1 MALTVEEIH
10 AQLGQ
15 ALSDD
20 AAWRKA
26 AEADL
31 AMYRGEQW
39 NKDAL
44 AKLEAQKRPALVIN
58 KLKPRAD
65 MLTNTQIANRLA
77 IRYLPKAGGVE
88 STAEILTTL
97 AHDIDDNSLA
107 RHVEEQMV
115 ADGNIVGRGW
125 GMLQLD
131 FTDDMLGT
139 IVWRHCDSLSIIPDP
154 TFTEPDLSDCEF
166 VFRREYLSRGAM
178 EEIYG
183 RIGKEVSGVY
193 EDPNT
198 THIGAGL
205 YTKADLM
212 KRYNKFEILE
222 YWYRDYVKRWFFIN
236 RATGEMR
243 EEPDEEAAQQLVRK
257 ARALGLRQFFHAV
270 RKAPRIKLVTTC
282 GDAVL
287 TKGNSP
293 FGGNIYPAVPYFAS
307 WGGNVHQG
315 IVRAGRDVQ
324 RELNKRR
331 SELLALTNTA
341 ANAIWLILK
350 GMVERASLEEQASQ
364 PAGIVEVGHEG
375 TGLPLDAMI
384 RRLDPA
390 APSPQAIAMAQ
401 MTEQDLK
408 DVTGMDADIL
418 GLAGQKVSGRAIN
431 LRLQQQNKALGQY
444 ASNFKLTRELKG
456 KLILAAI
463 QHHYTFEKTFRILGR
478 DKESFEEITINEM
491 VRDPRFPGV
500 TRILNDVTVG
510 KYDVVVAEEPDS
522 PTQRIADLATIIESL
537 RDLSKFAA
545 FPPILKAVLKYLPVA
560 HKDELVQAFDE
571 SFQMMSQQAAT
582 RGGGTSRG
590 GPATIPGTAPPT

>member
-1 MALTVEEIH
+1 MALTAEEIR
-10 AQLGQ
+10 ARLGE

-20 AAWRKA
+20 ATWRKE

-39 NKDAL
+39 DKNAL
-44 AKLEAQKRPALVIN
+44 ARLAEQKRPALVIN

-65 MLTNTQIANRLA
+65 MLTNIQIANRLA

-88 STAEILTTL
+88 STAQILTTL
-97 AHDIDDNSLA
+97 LHDIDDNSLA
-107 RHVEEQMV
+107 RHVEAQMV
-115 ADGNIVGRGW
+115 TDGNIVGRGW

-131 FTDDMLGT
+131 FADDMLGT
-139 IVWRHCDSLSIIPDP
+139 IVWRHCDPLSIIPDP

-166 VFRREYLSRGAM
+166 VFRREYLSRGRM
-178 EEIYG
+178 EETFG
-183 RIGKEVSGVY
+183 RVGKEVSGFY
-193 EDPNT
+193 EDPNR

-222 YWYRDYVKRWFFIN
+222 YWYRDYAKRWFFIN

-243 EEPDEEAAQQLVRK
+243 EQPDEKAAGQLVRK
-257 ARALGLRQFFHAV
+257 ARLLGLRQFFCAA
-270 RKAPRIKLVTTC
+270 RKTARIKLVTTC
-282 GDAVL
+282 GGAVL
-287 TKGNSP
+287 TKGKAPLSEK
-293 FGGNIYPAVPYFAS
+293 IYPTVPYFAS

-324 RELNKRR
+324 REINKRR

-341 ANAIWLILK
+341 ANAVWLMLK
-350 GMVERASLEEQASQ
+350 GAVDRASLEAEASQ
-364 PAGIVEVGHEG
+364 PAGIVEVGQEG
-375 TGLPLDAMI
+375 AGLPLDAMI

-418 GLAGQKVSGRAIN
+418 GLAGSTISGKAIS
-431 LRLQQQNKALGQY
+431 LRLQQQTKALGQY
-444 ASNFKLTRELKG
+444 ANNFRLTRELKG
-456 KLILAAI
+456 RLILEAI
-463 QHHYTFEKTFRILGR
+463 QRHYTFEKTFRILGR

-491 VRDPRFPGV
+491 VQDPRFPGV
-500 TRILNDVTVG
+500 ARILNDVTVG
-510 KYDVVVAEEPDS
+510 KYDVVVAEEADS

-545 FPPILKAVLKYLPVA
+545 FPPVLRAVMKMMPIA
-560 HKDELVQAFDE
+560 HKDEIMQAFDE
-571 SFQMMSQQAAT
+571 SFQMMSQGTAT
-582 RGGGTSRG
+582 RGGGASRG
-590 GPATIPGTAPPT
+590 GPAAIPGTTPLA